1 MESTD
6 FLKSLIKPN
15 ASIKAALQQLNRTSQ
30 KVLFVVDEN
39 NILLGAL
46 TDGDI
51 RRALLQDIKIDV
63 SIAKV
68 YNPDPVFFLDGSF
81 SEAEIK
87 ETFIKKCIE
96 CIPLVNERKKI
107 VRVILWN
114 DFFENKKPDMYNGP
128 ALDIPVVIMAGGKGT
143 RMAPFTNVLPKPLIP
158 IGEKTILEIIIDNFR
173 KFGISDIFL
182 TVNFKAE
189 MIQAYFNCI
198 EKDYSLKYLKETD
211 FYGTA
216 GSLSLLPKDLQK
228 TFIVSNCDIIVKANI
243 AKVIDFHR
251 SSGAHLT
258 VLSSLQNY
266 KIPYGVLKF
275 ENGGIITGME
285 EKPEYTFCVNTGVY
299 ILEPDCLEYLP
310 DNQLFH
316 MTHLMEALMKD
327 GKRVVT
333 YPVGESDYIDIGQWD
348 EYKKAINVLDIGK

>member
-1 MESTD
+1 MESKETMK
-6 FLKSLIKPN
+6 FLIAPIETIKT
-15 ASIKAALQQLNRTSQ
+15 ALQQLNKSSM

-39 NILLGAL
+39 ERLLGSL

-51 RRALLQDIKIDV
+51 RRALLQDIKMEAPITN
-63 SIAKV
+63 V
-68 YNPDPVFFLDGSF
+68 YNPNPVFFLDS
-81 SEAEIK
+81 SYTESDVKDI
-87 ETFIKKCIE
+87 FIKKCIE
-96 CIPLVNERKKI
+96 CIPIVDKEGKI
-107 VRVILWN
+107 LKVIVWN
-114 DFFENKKPDMYNGP
+114 DFFENNKIDVYTGQ
-128 ALDIPVVIMAGGKGT
+128 ALDTPVVIMAGGKGT

-211 FYGTA
+211 FFGTA
-216 GSLSLLPKDLQK
+216 GSLSLLPNDFRK
-228 TFIVSNCDIIVKANI
+228 TFIVSNCDIIVNTNI

-251 SSGAHLT
+251 SSGAYLT

-275 ENGGIITGME
+275 ENGGIITGIE

-299 ILEPDCLEYLP
+299 ILEPQCLDYLP
-310 DNQLFH
+310 KDQVFH

-327 GKRVVT
+327 GKKVVT
-333 YPVGESDYIDIGQWD
+333 YPVSESDYVDIGQWD
-348 EYKKAINVLDIGK
+348 EYKKALSVLDMGK